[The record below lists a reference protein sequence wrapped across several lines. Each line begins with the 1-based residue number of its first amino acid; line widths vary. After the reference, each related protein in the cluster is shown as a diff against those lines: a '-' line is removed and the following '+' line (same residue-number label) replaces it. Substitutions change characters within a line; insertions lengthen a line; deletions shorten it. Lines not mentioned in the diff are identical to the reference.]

1 MSIPLKREIAA
12 AVDDGVSRAGTRDGS
27 YDGPRELAQD
37 ATQTTWDVGQ
47 GGFAG
52 LESKHVELSDQDV
65 SNIVL
70 RWPPRDDF
78 EAYRVMDLFMTGE
91 IASGAAQGFGL
102 DVGLRARRL
111 NESEWSGGLSLG
123 TVKVGSQGFSTFT
136 LTSYQY
142 DGATEVPFSAGSREC
157 FWNPTRRLDFARS
170 CGISNREQPTIIA
183 SESVRCPRPSVTR
196 FLGDYV
202 RTVRPN

>member
-123 TVKVGSQGFSTFT
+123 TVKVGRQGFSTFT
-136 LTSYQY
+136 FTSYQY
-142 DGATEVPFSAGSREC
+142 DGATEVPF
-157 FWNPTRRLDFARS
+157 FRRFQGMLLEPNTSIRFRPFLRNQQQGTTYNYSLRIRALSSPFRNQ
-170 CGISNREQPTIIA
+170 I
-183 SESVRCPRPSVTR
+183 PR
-196 FLGDYV
+196 
-202 RTVRPN
+202 